1 MAISPRLELRQT
13 QSLVMTPQ
21 LQQAIKLLQMSN
33 LELTSF
39 IELELEKNPLLERED
54 DSVHD
59 DPEPTRETEAE
70 PPPETALLDR
80 PESGGETPLDVEV
93 DNTFT
98 NDGRSEDGD
107 AFAGAEAG
115 FGGTDN
121 LGRYGGGAHDGD
133 GNILE
138 QTVGE
143 TVTLRQHL
151 TTQLGLSSADPQ
163 ERMIG
168 AYLIDMLDDAGYLSG
183 SVEAAA
189 AALGCDAA
197 QVERVLALVQGFD
210 PVGVFARSLKECL
223 ALQLADRDRLDPAM
237 AALLD
242 NLDLLAKR
250 DLPRLKKA
258 CGVDDEDL
266 AEMIAEIRALDPKPA
281 SSFEPGHEQPVEPDI
296 LMRPDAAGGWIIEL
310 NTDTLPR
317 VLVANRYYAEVNAKA
332 DRATR
337 TFLNEQFQSANWLVK
352 SLHQRATTILKVASE
367 IVRQQSGF
375 FLHGIGSLKP
385 LILRD
390 IAEAIGMHESTVSRV
405 TTNKYLSSPRG
416 VFELKFFFTQALAS
430 TEGGEAHSAEAV
442 RHKIK
447 TLIDAETSDAVLSDD
462 RIAEIL
468 KEDGIDIARRTV
480 AKYREAM
487 KIASSSQRRRELKIH
502 LP

>member
-1 MAISPRLELRQT
+1 MAISPRLELRQS

-33 LELTSF
+33 
-39 IELELEKNPLLERED
+39 IELSTFVDQELERNPLLERED
-54 DSVHD
+54 ERPDPDAPAPEIEPASTAEAPMLDSANGGGD
-59 DPEPTRETEAE
+59 
-70 PPPETALLDR
+70 
-80 PESGGETPLDVEV
+80 ESPLDVEI

-98 NDGRSEDGD
+98 NDTRSEDGGD
-107 AFAGAEAG
+107 ASGS
-115 FGGTDN
+115 FGPNDN
-121 LGRYGGGAHDGD
+121 LGRYGNGSYDGE
-133 GNILE
+133 GNVLE

-143 TVTLRQHL
+143 AISLRQHL
-151 TTQLGLSSADPQ
+151 MTQLGLSCVDPA

-168 AYLIDMLDDAGYLSG
+168 AYLIDMLDDAGYIAQPLST
-183 SVEAAA
+183 AA
-189 AALGCDAA
+189 AALGCDIAEI
-197 QVERVLALVQGFD
+197 ERMLKLVQGFD

-223 ALQLADRDRLDPAM
+223 ALQLADRNRLDPAIQ
-237 AALLD
+237 ALLD
-242 NLDLLAKR
+242 NLELLAKR
-250 DLPRLKKA
+250 DLARLKKV

-266 AEMIAEIRALDPKPA
+266 AEMIMEIRGLDPKPA
-281 SSFEPGHEQPVEPDI
+281 ASFEPVREHLVEPDI
-296 LMRPDAAGGWIIEL
+296 LMRPDASGGWVIEL

-317 VLVANRYYAEVNAKA
+317 VLVANRYYAEVSAKA
-332 DRATR
+332 DRETK

-352 SLHQRATTILKVASE
+352 SLHQRATTILKVATE

-375 FLHGIGSLKP
+375 FSHGVSALKP

-416 VFELKFFFTQALAS
+416 VYELKFFFTQALAS
-430 TEGGEAHSAEAV
+430 NEGGAAHSAEAV

-447 TLIDAETSDAVLSDD
+447 TLIETEAEDAVFSDD

-468 KEDGIDIARRTV
+468 QADGIDIARRTV

-487 KIASSSQRRRELKIH
+487 KIAPSSQRRREKRLR

>member
-1 MAISPRLELRQT
+1 MAISPRLELRQS

-33 LELTSF
+33 LELASF
-39 IELELEKNPLLERED
+39 VEQELEKNPLLERED
-54 DSVHD
+54 DAQAD
-59 DPEPTRETEAE
+59 EPEPPGAPEVEAA
-70 PPPETALLDR
+70 PEAALLDR
-80 PESGGETPLDVEV
+80 PEGGGETPLDVEV

-98 NDGRSEDGD
+98 NDVRAEDAD
-107 AFAGAEAG
+107 AFAGAESG

-121 LGRYGGGAHDGD
+121 LGRYGGGAHDGE
-133 GNILE
+133 GNVLE

-143 TVTLRQHL
+143 TVTLRRHL

-168 AYLIDMLDDAGYLSG
+168 SFLIDQLDDAGYLTG
-183 SVEAAA
+183 SVESAA
-189 AALGCDAA
+189 AALGCEASR
-197 QVERVLALVQGFD
+197 VERMLALMQGFD
-210 PVGVFARSLKECL
+210 PVGVFARSLRECL
-223 ALQLADRDRLDPAM
+223 ALQLADRNRLDPAM

-250 DLPRLKKA
+250 DLVRLKKA

-266 AEMIAEIRALDPKPA
+266 AEMIAEIRCLDPKPA
-281 SSFEPGHEQPVEPDI
+281 ASFEPAREQPVEPDI

-317 VLVANRYYAEVNAKA
+317 VLVANRYYAEVGAKA

-375 FLHGIGSLKP
+375 FLHGIDALKP

-390 IAEAIGMHESTVSRV
+390 IAEVIGMHESTVSRV
-405 TTNKYLSSPRG
+405 TTNKYLASPRG

-430 TEGGEAHSAEAV
+430 TAGGEAHSAEAV

-447 TLIDAETSDAVLSDD
+447 TLIEAETPDAVLSDD

-487 KIASSSQRRRELKIH
+487 KIASSSQRRRELRIH